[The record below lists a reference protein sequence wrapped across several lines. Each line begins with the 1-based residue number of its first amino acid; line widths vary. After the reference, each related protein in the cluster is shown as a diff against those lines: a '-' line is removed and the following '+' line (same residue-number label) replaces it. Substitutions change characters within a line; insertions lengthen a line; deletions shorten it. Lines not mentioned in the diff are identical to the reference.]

1 MFAGGRVVKD
11 VLTIIPPTA
20 ALCHSGEGR
29 RFSFCWGVSDR
40 SLVVGVPGRVR
51 PLTLEQ
57 EQRLQDPT
65 AIYVENARRF
75 RAAGLSLTLPENGG
89 QDFRPKF
96 GN

>member
-1 MFAGGRVVKD
+1 MLLGGIRPVAG
-11 VLTIIPPTA
+11 
-20 ALCHSGEGR
+20 
-29 RFSFCWGVSDR
+29 
-40 SLVVGVPGRVR
+40 VGVPGRVR
-51 PLTLEQ
+51 ELTPEQ

-75 RAAGLSLTLPENGG
+75 RAAGLSLTLPEKGG